1 MVVDFIGRE
10 IKVDDYVTAPWDRGN
25 IELFRVIEIREQ
37 GPRLGANKTRRTI
50 QRTDQLVLERTWKEQ
65 NCKADVANKKVYRK
79 PDQCT
84 LVDTAY
90 VMIYMLAR

>member
-50 QRTDQLVLERTWKEQ
+50 QRTSKIARLMLLT
-65 NCKADVANKKVYRK
+65 KKCIENQINAPWLIPR
-79 PDQCT
+79 
-84 LVDTAY
+84 
-90 VMIYMLAR
+90 M